1 MSDNQRTLENL
12 LVDEQEV
19 SEEILHDLLN
29 EYIRIGK
36 QSGDLI
42 PEKAF
47 QSLTAKQKIV
57 LVLLSQHARHE
68 LDMVESE
75 WMTPTE
81 ISEQSG
87 VKKGTVYPTVREL
100 DNEEV
105 VEDDDDGSYRV
116 PAHSLE
122 QARGY
127 IEGGENDE

>member
-12 LVDEQEV
+12 VVDEQKI
-19 SEEILHDLLN
+19 SEEILHDLLTG
-29 EYIRIGK
+29 YIRIGK

-47 QSLTAKQKIV
+47 QSLTAKQKVV

-68 LDMVESE
+68 LEMVESE

-100 DNEEV
+100 DSEGV
-105 VEDDDDGSYRV
+105 VEDDDGSYRV

-122 QARGY
+122 QARDY
-127 IEGGENDE
+127 INGDENDE